1 MKKILIVLSLCLV
14 SFCSAETFA
23 GGEEITER
31 FFNNGEYIKV
41 IRNKNNTYYYA
52 KATVSGIRIDEND
65 MRIST
70 IGYNIWTDEN
80 GDSISYEIDDW
91 KISNDEND
99 NIVIERR

>member
-1 MKKILIVLSLCLV
+1 
-14 SFCSAETFA
+14 
-23 GGEEITER
+23 
-31 FFNNGEYIKV
+31 
-41 IRNKNNTYYYA
+41 
-52 KATVSGIRIDEND
+52 

-70 IGYNIWTDEN
+70 IGYNIWTDKN